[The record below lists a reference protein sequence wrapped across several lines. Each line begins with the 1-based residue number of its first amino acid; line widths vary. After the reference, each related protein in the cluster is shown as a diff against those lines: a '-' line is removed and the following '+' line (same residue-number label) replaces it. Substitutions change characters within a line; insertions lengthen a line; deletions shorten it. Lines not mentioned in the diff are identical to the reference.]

1 MIQRSQRLG
10 CGAKLCC
17 CDYQNRI
24 VSHVSSSVPKRQL
37 PTYLSIDEMIRTR
50 GSQQNSEEALRCQV
64 IAIPDFAE
72 QDWFAAISPIKLT
85 AVSKDVSSNHSNT
98 SGTALSRRSI
108 GPRFKSR
115 NGPAQRKPTK
125 NARAYGS
132 PNWVNGPWLCP
143 QDPTPPFYVPKT

>member
-1 MIQRSQRLG
+1 M
-10 CGAKLCC
+10 
-17 CDYQNRI
+17 

-108 GPRFKSR
+108 GPRFNPESTRSAVIHKTHGRARLAQSR
-115 NGPAQRKPTK
+115 EGDLAMPAGH
-125 NARAYGS
+125 NFLF
-132 PNWVNGPWLCP
+132 LCP
-143 QDPTPPFYVPKT
+143 LGIIFA